1 MKKANS
7 PVKGIKQRNTSKS
20 QVGMGDY
27 YGTGVKNPVGKSR
40 DVMGMKD
47 LGKSVLKKKPKSL
60 A

>member
-40 DVMGMKD
+40 DVMGMKSM
-47 LGKSVLKKKPKSL
+47 GKSTLKKKPKSL